1 MAKRALDG
9 LHVFDVSTSVAGS
22 WCSRWLADFGADV
35 VVIEPPAGHAIRA
48 LGPFDDAG
56 ASILAAFLLANK
68 RSVTLDLEQ
77 AQGRRLFLDLARR
90 ADVVVSSAPP
100 SRLRALGLTCA
111 DIASPSLIMAHVTP
125 HGMTGALAE
134 TPGNDLT
141 VGARSGWAS
150 INGLAGREPLKPAN
164 WQSSFCAGVATYG
177 AIMAA
182 LHHRDTHP
190 GEGQEVDVGELDVMV
205 STFAPALLRGH
216 YQGEAL
222 HRRPDV
228 DMTGGPVP
236 VADGHFALTISRA
249 HFWRDAMNL
258 LGLHDLAEDPRWE
271 SGWYRAAH
279 KDEYVA
285 RVEERMREW
294 PKMDLFRELAARRV
308 VAGPVLT
315 MPELAANEHL
325 QARGFWTSP
334 GDSSASPAFTGAP
347 FRMSATPWSLRSP
360 APVPGE
366 HSAELLG
373 DDVPVERAS

>member
-1 MAKRALDG
+1 MAKRALDD
-9 LHVFDVSTSVAGS
+9 LHVLDISTSVAGS

-35 VVIEPPAGHAIRA
+35 AIVEPPTGHPIRA
-48 LGPFDDAG
+48 LGPFDDDG

-68 RSVTLDLEQ
+68 RSVTLDLE
-77 AQGRRLFLDLARR
+77 AGEGRRLVLDLARH

-100 SRLRALGLTCA
+100 SRLRALDLCYA
-111 DIASPSLIMAHVTP
+111 DIASPPLIMAHVTP
-125 HGMTGALAE
+125 HGMTGPLAD

-177 AIMAA
+177 AILAA

-190 GEGQEVDVGELDVMV
+190 GEGQEVDVAELEVMV
-205 STFAPALLRGH
+205 SAFAPALLRGQ

-222 HRRPDV
+222 QRRTEV

-258 LGLHDLAEDPRWE
+258 LGLDDLAEDPRWE

-279 KDEYVA
+279 KDEYVG
-285 RVEERMREW
+285 RVQERMRDW
-294 PKMDLFRELAARRV
+294 AKMDLFRELANRRV

-315 MPELAANEHL
+315 MAELAANQHL
-325 QARGFWTSP
+325 GRRGFWTSAP
-334 GDSSASPAFTGAP
+334 DTGGSPVFPGAP
-347 FRMSATPWSLRSP
+347 FRMSATPWELRSP
-360 APVPGE
+360 APTPGK
-366 HSAELLG
+366 HSAEALG
-373 DDVPVERAS
+373 GHVPASGAS

>member
-9 LHVFDVSTSVAGS
+9 LHVLDISTSVAGS
-22 WCSRWLADFGADV
+22 WCSRWLADFGADA
-35 VVIEPPAGHAIRA
+35 VVIEPPTGHAIRA
-48 LGPFDDAG
+48 LGPFDDEG
-56 ASILAAFLLANK
+56 ASILASFLLANK

-77 AQGRRLFLDLARR
+77 DQGRRLFLDLAGH
-90 ADVVVSSAPP
+90 AHVVVSSAPP
-100 SRLRALGLTCA
+100 SRLRALRLTSA
-111 DIASPSLIMAHVTP
+111 DIANPALIMAHVTP
-125 HGMTGALAE
+125 HGMTGALSD

-164 WQSSFCAGVATYG
+164 WQSSFCAGLATYG

-182 LHHRDTHP
+182 LHHLDTHP
-190 GEGQEVDVGELDVMV
+190 GEGQEVDVAELDVMV
-205 STFAPALLRGH
+205 STFAPALLRGQ

-222 HRRPDV
+222 QRRPEV
-228 DMTGGPVP
+228 DMTGGPVL

-271 SGWYRAAH
+271 SSWYRAAH
-279 KDEYVA
+279 KDDYVA

-294 PKMDLFRELAARRV
+294 PKMDLFRELAGRRV

-315 MPELAANEHL
+315 MPELADNEHL
-325 QARGFWTSP
+325 HARGFWSSP
-334 GDSSASPAFTGAP
+334 GGTPGLPAFAGAP
-347 FRMSATPWSLRSP
+347 FRMSATPWALRSP
-360 APVPGE
+360 APLPGE
-366 HSAELLG
+366 HSAELLEG
-373 DDVPVERAS
+373 DLPGEQAS